1 MAPTP
6 LGYAPPGPPP
16 PHPGES
22 WHLDKRVPIS
32 LIVALSVQL
41 FGGAYYI
48 GQLESRMDKRVSVL
62 EAQLAAQHE
71 RDVRQDE
78 NVNATLSAIQQR
90 FDRLDGKLDRLIEK
104 GAR

>member
-1 MAPTP
+1 MAPAP
-6 LGYAPPGPPP
+6 LGCASAGAPQ
-16 PHPGES
+16 PHHGES

-62 EAQLAAQHE
+62 EAQLVAQHE

-78 NVNATLSAIQQR
+78 NVTATLSALQQR